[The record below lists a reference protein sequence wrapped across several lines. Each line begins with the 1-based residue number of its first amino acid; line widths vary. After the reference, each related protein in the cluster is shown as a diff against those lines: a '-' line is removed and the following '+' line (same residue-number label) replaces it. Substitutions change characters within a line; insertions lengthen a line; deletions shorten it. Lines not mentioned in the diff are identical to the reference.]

1 MPEEIYNST
10 AVVTPQRPFFLTILC
25 YITFLGSIVGIIVN
39 AVNITN
45 ANSQVETI
53 KLGKSSTQLRNLFS
67 SSNVET
73 TGLIKIGNLNEEN
86 FIKFSIGGIVSFI
99 LCLVGTILMYK
110 LNRTGFYSF
119 TLGTFFNLIT
129 HFLLFGDNFGT
140 MGLSILVAL
149 GGFVFVIL
157 FSTKLSY
164 MEEK

>member
-1 MPEEIYNST
+1 MPEEIYNSN
-10 AVVTPQRPFFLTILC
+10 AVANPQRPFFLTVLC
-25 YITFLGSIVGIIVN
+25 YITFIGSIAGIIVN
-39 AVNITN
+39 AVNIVN

-53 KLGKSSTQLRNLFS
+53 KSGKSKTQLRNLFS
-67 SSNVET
+67 SASTES
-73 TGLIKIGNLNEEN
+73 TGNIKIGNLNEEN
-86 FIKFSIGGIVSFI
+86 YVKFSIGGIVSFV
-99 LCLVGTILMYK
+99 LCLVGTVLMYK

-149 GGFVFVIL
+149 SGFVFVIL
-157 FSTKLSY
+157 FSTKLDY

>member
-10 AVVTPQRPFFLTILC
+10 AVANPQRPFLLTVLC
-25 YITFLGSIVGIIVN
+25 YITFLGSIAGIIIN
-39 AVNITN
+39 AVNIVN
-45 ANSQVETI
+45 APAQVERI
-53 KLGKSSTQLRNLFS
+53 SSGTSKTQLRNLFS
-67 SSNVET
+67 NSNATT
-73 TGLIKIGNLNEEN
+73 TGPVRVGNLNEEN
-86 FIKFSIGGIVSFI
+86 YIKFSIGGIVSFV
-99 LCLVGTILMYK
+99 LCLVGTVLMYK

-149 GGFVFVIL
+149 SGFVFVIL
-157 FSTKLSY
+157 FSTKLKW